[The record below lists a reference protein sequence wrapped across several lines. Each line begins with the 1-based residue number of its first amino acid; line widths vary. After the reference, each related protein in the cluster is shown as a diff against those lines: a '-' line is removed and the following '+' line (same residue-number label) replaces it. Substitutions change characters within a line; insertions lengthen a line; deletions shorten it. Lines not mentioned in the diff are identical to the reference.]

1 MESHAEP
8 RLAAGHDLPPVY
20 SCPVGRERASAEAG
34 PESPGPEGAAA
45 PPLLAHRTTS
55 FSVLDILDP
64 NKFNSKSRRPAALL
78 YKAAAAAAAAAGG
91 EYTPLAQQKVD
102 EAGDDFQPGRRKSTA
117 ELRSE

>member
-8 RLAAGHDLPPVY
+8 RLAAAGHDLAPVY
-20 SCPVGRERASAEAG
+20 SCPVGRERAGAEAG
-34 PESPGPEGAAA
+34 HESPGPEGAAA

-78 YKAAAAAAAAAGG
+78 YKAAAAATGDF
-91 EYTPLAQQKVD
+91 TPPAPQKLD
-102 EAGDDFQPGRRKSTA
+102 EAAEDFQAGRRKPASH
-117 ELRSE
+117 LRSE